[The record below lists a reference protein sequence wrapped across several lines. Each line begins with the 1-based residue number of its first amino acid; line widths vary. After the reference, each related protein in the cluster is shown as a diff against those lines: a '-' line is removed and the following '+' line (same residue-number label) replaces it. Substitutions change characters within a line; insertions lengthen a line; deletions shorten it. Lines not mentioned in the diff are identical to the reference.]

1 MQIQQKNT
9 QQKEQWCNKKS
20 NQWNASEQQ
29 VKGLVF
35 HYTFL
40 SPILFWCQTNKQK
53 AATKK
58 KHKLHTHTKA
68 GQYYY
73 SLFQA
78 LQINIFCQVTETK
91 KGAVNYSDIQ
101 ITSGL
106 IDPLRM

>member
-1 MQIQQKNT
+1 MLQNSRWKVWFFT
-9 QQKEQWCNKKS
+9 TLS
-20 NQWNASEQQ
+20 SHPFFFG
-29 VKGLVF
+29 VK
-35 HYTFL
+35 
-40 SPILFWCQTNKQK
+40 QTNKKQQQ
-53 AATKK
+53 KK